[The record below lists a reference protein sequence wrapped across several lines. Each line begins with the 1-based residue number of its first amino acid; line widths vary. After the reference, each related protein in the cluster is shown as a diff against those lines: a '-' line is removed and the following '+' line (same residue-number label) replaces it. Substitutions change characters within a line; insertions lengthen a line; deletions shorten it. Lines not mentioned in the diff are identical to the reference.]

1 MNEGGAVMDQAEIY
15 ETLTGIFRS
24 ALGDESIVLS
34 SETTPNDIEKWDSFR
49 YVDIILRI
57 EELMNVRIRAK
68 EANQLKTVGEM
79 VALIH
84 SKQAI

>member
-1 MNEGGAVMDQAEIY
+1 MKAVRYMDQAEIY

-24 ALGDESIVLS
+24 TFEDDSIVLS
-34 SETTPNDIEKWDSFR
+34 AQTTPSDIEKWDSFR

-57 EELMNVRIRAK
+57 EELLNVRIRAK

-84 SKQAI
+84 SKQSA